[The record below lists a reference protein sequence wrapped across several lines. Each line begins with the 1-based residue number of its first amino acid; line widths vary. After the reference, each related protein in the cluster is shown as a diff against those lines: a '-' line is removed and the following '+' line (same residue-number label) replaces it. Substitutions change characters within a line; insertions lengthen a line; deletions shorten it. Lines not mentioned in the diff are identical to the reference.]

1 MVRKRWVVL
10 GVLGLVVVAP
20 FALTAPLPAGHVVD
34 IAERFRPVG
43 YTATHQSVEP
53 RRLWCLGDNKCPSVY
68 MPWDFDKVIT
78 NDELTVWLGAAGY
91 DTAVEGE
98 CADLRVR
105 VGYRCSGEGTIDGQ
119 EVRVNVTVDP
129 TARTSTIHL
138 SVS

>member
-1 MVRKRWVVL
+1 M
-10 GVLGLVVVAP
+10 A
-20 FALTAPLPAGHVVD
+20 
-34 IAERFRPVG
+34 
-43 YTATHQSVEP
+43 
-53 RRLWCLGDNKCPSVY
+53 
-68 MPWDFDKVIT
+68 WDFDKVIT
-78 NDELTVWLGAAGY
+78 NDQLTAWLRAAGY